1 MTSRIATSF
10 CLFALVAGCVET
22 TSVTSVAD
30 DSSSATAVAEAA
42 CMARLA
48 STANAPLS
56 SIRVTEV
63 LTAEAGI
70 GVTMSLA
77 GATAP
82 WSCLSDARGN
92 VQGLTF
98 TGSEGAL

>member
-1 MTSRIATSF
+1 MIFRIAVSL
-10 CLFALVAGCVET
+10 CLCTLITGCVDATEVT
-22 TSVTSVAD
+22 TVAD
-30 DSSSATAVAEAA
+30 DASPATAVAEAA
-42 CMARLA
+42 CKAKLA

-56 SIRVTEV
+56 SITVTEV